1 MEHHTRLSRS
11 SALCCVFWTDE
22 ERCQLYCQSKETGD
36 VVSMKRMVHDGT
48 RCSYKDPYSVC
59 VRGECE
65 VKVIQTH
72 THRASVTDVH
82 SPKCHRMN
90 NIRPNGTNLRLF
102 LFIKVSTPL
111 CQLKQDPVMRL
122 DCFCVVF
129 VVEYMTGMSCC
140 RCRLIKYILRCLC
153 FANGIKRWS
162 ACQDVLLYNPRG
174 I

>member
-1 MEHHTRLSRS
+1 MGTLKHHHVHNKFYILVSFMHAYLRTRSCQTQMEHHTRLSRS
-11 SALCCVFWTDE
+11 SALCCVFRTDE

-102 LFIKVSTPL
+102 LFIKVSTPR
-111 CQLKQDPVMRL
+111 CQLK
-122 DCFCVVF
+122 
-129 VVEYMTGMSCC
+129 
-140 RCRLIKYILRCLC
+140 
-153 FANGIKRWS
+153 
-162 ACQDVLLYNPRG
+162 
-174 I
+174 